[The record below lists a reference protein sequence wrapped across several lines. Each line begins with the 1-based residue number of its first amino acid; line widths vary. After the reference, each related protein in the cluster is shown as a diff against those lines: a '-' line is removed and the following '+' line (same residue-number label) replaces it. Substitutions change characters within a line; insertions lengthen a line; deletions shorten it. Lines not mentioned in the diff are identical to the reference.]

1 MTGSND
7 STLRQWDLQTG
18 QCVLT
23 MDILWAI
30 SNPLASQTLGSDST
44 DDSGYSTPASS
55 PRKSLGA
62 LRRQSSSFLS
72 PGSGGGAGYGQS
84 PTTTTYADGS
94 WEMYDDFV
102 GGVQFWGYALASGTG
117 DGCVRMWDSE
127 FRFVSLLAK
136 PS

>member
-1 MTGSND
+1 
-7 STLRQWDLQTG
+7 
-18 QCVLT
+18 

-30 SNPLASQTLGSDST
+30 SNTAQTVDPP
-44 DDSGYSTPASS
+44 DDLDAPIGYSTPASS
-55 PRKSLGA
+55 PRKTRGGI
-62 LRRQSSSFLS
+62 LRRQSSSFLGGS
-72 PGSGGGAGYGQS
+72 PGGPGFGSS

-127 FRFVSLLAK
+127 CGVQVGFDGRR
-136 PS
+136 